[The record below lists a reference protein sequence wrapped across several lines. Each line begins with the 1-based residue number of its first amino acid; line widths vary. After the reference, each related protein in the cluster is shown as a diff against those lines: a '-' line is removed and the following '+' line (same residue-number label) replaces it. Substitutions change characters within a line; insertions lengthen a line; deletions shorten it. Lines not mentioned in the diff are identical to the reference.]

1 MRQERDLEQF
11 AGFTGEGEMSNISI
25 TSPGESETPFVGERL
40 RALRH
45 GRGLS
50 QRELAR
56 RSGVTNGM
64 ISLIEQSKTSPSVAL
79 LKKILNG
86 FPVSLA
92 EFFAESDEDEVTP
105 VFFSVAKQPVME
117 NGDIRFRQIGGPPK
131 GRAMQIMTE
140 TYPPGADTGETMLS
154 HEAEEGGFIISG
166 RIEIT
171 VGHQSAT
178 LGPGDAYYFDSRLP
192 HRFRNLGDETCE
204 LVSACSPPSF

>member
-1 MRQERDLEQF
+1 MSQQLCPDNPTTSSD
-11 AGFTGEGEMSNISI
+11 ACAASNISI
-25 TSPGESETPFVGERL
+25 ASPGESETPFVGVRL
-40 RALRH
+40 RTLRH

-64 ISLIEQSKTSPSVAL
+64 ISLIEQNKTSPSVAL
-79 LKKILNG
+79 LKKVLNG
-86 FPVSLA
+86 FPISLA
-92 EFFAESDEDEVTP
+92 EFFSESDEAEVAP
-105 VFFSVAKQPVME
+105 VFFSVSQQPLIG
-117 NGDIRFRQIGGPPK
+117 NGEILFRRIGGPLK

-140 TYPPGADTGETMLS
+140 TYPPGSDTGETMLS
-154 HEAEEGGFIISG
+154 HEAEEGGFIING

-192 HRFRNLGDETCE
+192 HRFRNIGDETCE